1 MNKHR
6 QHQNH
11 RDQLG
16 DMLHFFVAGQVDMD
30 LELVYEIDDIMN
42 DNAIGYLLINQL
54 RNNLISGLR
63 FNDEETY
70 SDQK

>member
-1 MNKHR
+1 
-6 QHQNH
+6 
-11 RDQLG
+11 
-16 DMLHFFVAGQVDMD
+16 VAGQGDMD